1 MKRQQIILAS
11 LNSLTHKYD
20 ESWDKT
26 LSLFHFST
34 KSLSTRVQP
43 EEIVE
48 IAYALK
54 EDLDNV

>member
-20 ESWDKT
+20 ESWGKALD
-26 LSLFHFST
+26 LFNSAT
-34 KSLSTRVQP
+34 RSLSSRVRP
-43 EEIVE
+43 EEIVD

-54 EDLDNV
+54 EDLENV